1 MKKMLC
7 VFLAVILMFYSYNI
21 VYADDIIEEDF
32 NQKDLQDIIETSS
45 KTSDELTLNSR
56 IAVAFDR
63 NSNKV
68 IWGKDENKR
77 TAMASTTKIM
87 TSIIVAENSNL
98 DDIVTISAKAAGTGG
113 SRLGLKKDDKIS
125 MRDLLYGLML
135 RSGNDAAVAIA
146 EHIGGDI
153 PSFAELMNK
162 KAKELNLKD
171 THFVTPHGLD
181 DPDHYTTAYEL
192 AKIAD
197 YALENKTIAKV
208 VSTKFYTINI
218 NGYPKD
224 LSNTNEL
231 LGNLNG
237 VNGVKTG
244 FTNNAGRCL
253 VTSVDR
259 NNFNII
265 TVVLQADTKKFRTQD
280 SIKLIEYIYENYTP
294 VNIKTIVD
302 EKFDEW
308 CNINKKRITIEKAKT
323 STINISYN
331 NLQNDIVVV
340 KKRDLDNITIDAGNK
355 IQVKCKVT
363 LPNIS
368 KESVEV
374 QVYYGQILDSG
385 IVDNVKIIPMNL
397 IAENEET
404 KEYEYAAT
412 VELSSGGNYGYT
424 FRVMPKSDMILDSA
438 NLDLI
443 KWITK

>member
-7 VFLAVILMFYSYNI
+7 VFFAVILMFYSYNI
-21 VYADDIIEEDF
+21 VYADDIIEEEF

-181 DPDHYTTAYEL
+181 DPEHYTTAYEL

-197 YALENKTIAKV
+197 YALKIPKIREI
-208 VSTKFYTINI
+208 VSTKTHTVYINNRPMTIN
-218 NGYPKD
+218 
-224 LSNTNEL
+224 NTNEL
-231 LGNLNG
+231 LGSLNG
-237 VNGVKTG
+237 VYGVKTG
-244 FTNNAGRCL
+244 FTNGAGRCL
-253 VTSVDR
+253 VTSCKRDDID
-259 NNFNII
+259 II
-265 TVVLQADTKKFRTQD
+265 TVILGADTKKMRTAD
-280 SIKLIEYIYENYTP
+280 SIKLIEYANKNFKM
-294 VNIKTIVD
+294 VNIKKKVIKEFSKWKGLNENRIIVNKGKTNIKLELEDLEFEMMAVKNTQVDNIKIEANSVYYFDAPVEEKYVIGNLKIMIGD
-302 EKFDEW
+302 ETVKVV
-308 CNINKKRITIEKAKT
+308 NIYNKHEIEKK
-323 STINISYN
+323 
-331 NLQNDIVVV
+331 
-340 KKRDLDNITIDAGNK
+340 
-355 IQVKCKVT
+355 
-363 LPNIS
+363 
-368 KESVEV
+368 
-374 QVYYGQILDSG
+374 
-385 IVDNVKIIPMNL
+385 NVKDYIFEFL
-397 IAENEET
+397 RVLNET
-404 KEYEYAAT
+404 
-412 VELSSGGNYGYT
+412 
-424 FRVMPKSDMILDSA
+424 
-438 NLDLI
+438 
-443 KWITK
+443 

>member
-7 VFLAVILMFYSYNI
+7 VFLAVTLMFYSYNI
-21 VYADDIIEEDF
+21 VYADDIIEEEF

-153 PSFAELMNK
+153 SSFAELMNK

-181 DPDHYTTAYEL
+181 DPEHYTTAYEL
-192 AKIAD
+192 AKITD

-224 LSNTNEL
+224 LLNTNEL

-323 STINISYN
+323 STIDISYN

-340 KKRDLDNITIDAGNK
+340 KKRELDNITIEINSIFNMQAPVEANTIIGTLKVKVKDEIIDTEDVCIKNEILKKDIRDYFIKCIKKLKKSMFNSK
-355 IQVKCKVT
+355 ID
-363 LPNIS
+363 I
-368 KESVEV
+368 
-374 QVYYGQILDSG
+374 DF
-385 IVDNVKIIPMNL
+385 L
-397 IAENEET
+397 IFS
-404 KEYEYAAT
+404 Y
-412 VELSSGGNYGYT
+412 NY
-424 FRVMPKSDMILDSA
+424 
-438 NLDLI
+438 DL
-443 KWITK
+443 

>member
-7 VFLAVILMFYSYNI
+7 VFFAVILMFYSYNI

-302 EKFDEW
+302 EKFNEW

-323 STINISYN
+323 STIDISYN

-340 KKRDLDNITIDAGNK
+340 KKRDLDNITIEINSIFNMQAP
-355 IQVKCKVT
+355 VKANTIIGTLKVKVKDEIIDT
-363 LPNIS
+363 ENVCIKNDVLKKDVKDYFFECIKVFKKFEY
-368 KESVEV
+368 KEWFYS
-374 QVYYGQILDSG
+374 LC
-385 IVDNVKIIPMNL
+385 
-397 IAENEET
+397 
-404 KEYEYAAT
+404 
-412 VELSSGGNYGYT
+412 
-424 FRVMPKSDMILDSA
+424 
-438 NLDLI
+438 
-443 KWITK
+443 

>member
-7 VFLAVILMFYSYNI
+7 VFLAVTLMFYSYNI
-21 VYADDIIEEDF
+21 VYADDIIEEEF

-135 RSGNDAAVAIA
+135 RSGIDAAVGIA

-181 DPDHYTTAYEL
+181 DPEHYTTAYEL
-192 AKIAD
+192 AKITD

-208 VSTKFYTINI
+208 VSTKFYT
-218 NGYPKD
+218 
-224 LSNTNEL
+224 TNEL

-323 STINISYN
+323 STIDISYN

-340 KKRDLDNITIDAGNK
+340 KKRDLDNITIEINSIFNMQAPVEANTIIGTLK
-355 IQVKCKVT
+355 VKVKDEIIDTEDVCIK
-363 LPNIS
+363 N
-368 KESVEV
+368 E
-374 QVYYGQILDSG
+374 ILKKD
-385 IVDNVKIIPMNL
+385 IRDYFIKCI
-397 IAENEET
+397 
-404 KEYEYAAT
+404 
-412 VELSSGGNYGYT
+412 
-424 FRVMPKSDMILDSA
+424 KSI
-438 NLDLI
+438 NRF
-443 KWITK
+443 

>member
-302 EKFDEW
+302 EKFNEW

-323 STINISYN
+323 STIDISYN
-331 NLQNDIVVV
+331 NLQNEIVVV
-340 KKRDLDNITIDAGNK
+340 KKRDLDNITIEINSIFNMQAPVEANTIIGTLK
-355 IQVKCKVT
+355 VKVKDEIIDTENVCIKNDVLKKDVKDYFFECIKVFKKFEY
-363 LPNIS
+363 
-368 KESVEV
+368 KE
-374 QVYYGQILDSG
+374 
-385 IVDNVKIIPMNL
+385 
-397 IAENEET
+397 
-404 KEYEYAAT
+404 
-412 VELSSGGNYGYT
+412 
-424 FRVMPKSDMILDSA
+424 
-438 NLDLI
+438 
-443 KWITK
+443 

>member
-21 VYADDIIEEDF
+21 VYADDIVEEEF

-45 KTSDELTLNSR
+45 RTSDELTLNSR

-181 DPDHYTTAYEL
+181 DPEHYTTAYEL
-192 AKIAD
+192 AKITD

-231 LGNLNG
+231 LGVLNG
-237 VNGVKTG
+237 VVGIKTG

-253 VTSVDR
+253 VTETKRD
-259 NNFNII
+259 NMDII
-265 TVVLQADTKKFRTQD
+265 TVVLGADTKKDRTKD
-280 SIKLIEYIYENYTP
+280 SVKLIEYAFANYEI
-294 VNIKTIVD
+294 VNIE
-302 EKFDEW
+302 EKINTEFENW
-308 CNINKKRITIEKAKT
+308 KNINTQRIKGQKRKFFFHVNA
-323 STINISYN
+323 
-331 NLQNDIVVV
+331 
-340 KKRDLDNITIDAGNK
+340 R
-355 IQVKCKVT
+355 
-363 LPNIS
+363 
-368 KESVEV
+368 
-374 QVYYGQILDSG
+374 
-385 IVDNVKIIPMNL
+385 
-397 IAENEET
+397 
-404 KEYEYAAT
+404 
-412 VELSSGGNYGYT
+412 
-424 FRVMPKSDMILDSA
+424 
-438 NLDLI
+438 
-443 KWITK
+443 

>member
-7 VFLAVILMFYSYNI
+7 VFLAVTLMFYSYNI
-21 VYADDIIEEDF
+21 VYADDIIEEEF

-153 PSFAELMNK
+153 SSFAELMNK
-162 KAKELNLKD
+162 KAKELGVQIITEDEFIDMFSIKLWWIIKKLRN
-171 THFVTPHGLD
+171 
-181 DPDHYTTAYEL
+181 YIIAYEL
-192 AKIAD
+192 AKITD

-224 LSNTNEL
+224 LLNTNEL

-323 STINISYN
+323 STIDISYN

-340 KKRDLDNITIDAGNK
+340 KKRELDNITIEINSIFNMQAPVEANTIIGTLK
-355 IQVKCKVT
+355 VKVKDEIIDTEDVCIK
-363 LPNIS
+363 N
-368 KESVEV
+368 E
-374 QVYYGQILDSG
+374 ILKKD
-385 IVDNVKIIPMNL
+385 IRDYFIKCI
-397 IAENEET
+397 
-404 KEYEYAAT
+404 
-412 VELSSGGNYGYT
+412 
-424 FRVMPKSDMILDSA
+424 KSI
-438 NLDLI
+438 NRF
-443 KWITK
+443 

>member
-7 VFLAVILMFYSYNI
+7 VFLAVTLMFYSYNI
-21 VYADDIIEEDF
+21 VYADDIIEEEF

-63 NSNKV
+63 NSNIV

-181 DPDHYTTAYEL
+181 DPEHYTTAYEL
-192 AKIAD
+192 AKITD

-323 STINISYN
+323 STIDISYN

-340 KKRDLDNITIDAGNK
+340 KKRDLDNITVEINSIFNMQAPVEANTIIGTLKVKVKDEIIDTEDVCIKNEILK
-355 IQVKCKVT
+355 KDIRDYFIKC
-363 LPNIS
+363 I
-368 KESVEV
+368 
-374 QVYYGQILDSG
+374 
-385 IVDNVKIIPMNL
+385 
-397 IAENEET
+397 
-404 KEYEYAAT
+404 
-412 VELSSGGNYGYT
+412 
-424 FRVMPKSDMILDSA
+424 KSI
-438 NLDLI
+438 NRF
-443 KWITK
+443 

>member
-7 VFLAVILMFYSYNI
+7 VFLAMTLMFYSYNI
-21 VYADDIIEEDF
+21 VYADDIIEDEF

-113 SRLGLKKDDKIS
+113 SRLGLKKDDKHATS
-125 MRDLLYGLML
+125 SLLA
-135 RSGNDAAVAIA
+135 ND
-146 EHIGGDI
+146 
-153 PSFAELMNK
+153 
-162 KAKELNLKD
+162 LNLKD

-181 DPDHYTTAYEL
+181 DPEHYTTAYEL
-192 AKIAD
+192 AKITD

-323 STINISYN
+323 STVDISYN

-340 KKRDLDNITIDAGNK
+340 KKRDLDNITIEINSIFNMQAPVEANTIIGTLK
-355 IQVKCKVT
+355 VKVKDEIIDTEDVCIK
-363 LPNIS
+363 N
-368 KESVEV
+368 E
-374 QVYYGQILDSG
+374 ILKKD
-385 IVDNVKIIPMNL
+385 IRDYFIKCI
-397 IAENEET
+397 
-404 KEYEYAAT
+404 
-412 VELSSGGNYGYT
+412 
-424 FRVMPKSDMILDSA
+424 KSI
-438 NLDLI
+438 NRF
-443 KWITK
+443 